1 MAVEN
6 HRVPYEILIRY
17 DEGGRPKAAHVQ
29 YRNIVTADG
38 VVIKNEVEVDVAP
51 VSLEDFASN
60 ELMTKSAEDALLE
73 VTRLNLRVEM
83 LEAQLAEREAPAADA
98 P

>member
-29 YRNIVTADG
+29 YRSIVTVEG
-38 VVIKNEVEVDVAP
+38 KVIKNDVEVDVAP
-51 VSLEDFASN
+51 VSLEDFASS
-60 ELMTKSAEDALLE
+60 ELMSKTTEDALLE
-73 VTRLNLRVEM
+73 VNRLNLRVEM
-83 LEAQLAEREAPAADA
+83 LEAQLAERDAPAADA